1 MKVDSLATGPETKP
15 ARTAMARW
23 RRLRRNKVSL
33 FSICAIVFLVFVA
46 VLGPWI
52 APYDPDEPDMNAVF
66 APPQWSHW
74 LGADDFGRDQLSR
87 MIAAAR
93 VDLVVPFASTFAA
106 LFVGSVI
113 GAIAGYRGGWLDQLV
128 MRSVDAVMAFPA
140 FILAMGLAAAMG
152 NSVTSLTI
160 VIAITQAPVYLRQLR
175 AEMVRVRELEYA
187 EAALAVGNSPLRIV
201 FVHLFPNCFP
211 PLIVQATLSM
221 GFALLTLAALS
232 FIGLGIQPPN
242 SEWGEMT
249 SEGASLMVTGEW
261 WLSLFPG
268 LTIMCCVL
276 AFNLV
281 GDAVRDVLDPKM
293 RGLR

>member
-1 MKVDSLATGPETKP
+1 
-15 ARTAMARW
+15 
-23 RRLRRNKVSL
+23 
-33 FSICAIVFLVFVA
+33 
-46 VLGPWI
+46 
-52 APYDPDEPDMNAVF
+52 
-66 APPQWSHW
+66 
-74 LGADDFGRDQLSR
+74 
-87 MIAAAR
+87 
-93 VDLVVPFASTFAA
+93 
-106 LFVGSVI
+106 
-113 GAIAGYRGGWLDQLV
+113 
-128 MRSVDAVMAFPA
+128 
-140 FILAMGLAAAMG
+140 MG

-175 AEMVRVRELEYA
+175 GDMVRVRELEYA
-187 EAALAVGNSPLRIV
+187 EAALVVGNPPLRII

-242 SEWGEMT
+242 AEWGEMT

-268 LTIMCCVL
+268 LAIMCTVL

-281 GDAVRDVLDPKM
+281 GDALRDVLDPRM
-293 RGLR
+293 RGVK